1 MADKFPEMPESH
13 IVGRQAFA
21 VFTVRCPR
29 EWIVTP
35 PVHDYGWDGFIEI
48 GTKGLSFFIQMK
60 GSSDPSYSKD
70 EDFVSVTLKV
80 STINSL
86 QSHSDPT
93 MVCACDTGMSDPPVY
108 WVWLDEAMEDVSN
121 KNPDW
126 EQQETATIRV
136 PTNQTIDQNVSAKVS
151 EYVSERRDRIKIG
164 NEILDV
170 MGIASGV
177 AQEQMRSLPVSD
189 LFEQAIKPT
198 LARAGLIETS
208 TTEGLEQSDVLS
220 PDDQR
225 RLKDIK
231 EISLLLNVFKD
242 EEAAK
247 RLEQLKDEIEYAS
260 DGVKAAYFNN
270 KGIFTLH
277 QRDERNALPAFITA
291 SELRPSEP
299 KYTANVLWVEF
310 SIDQGAERGTTRP
323 EWRERLD
330 KFLSSNPTFGLAVR
344 LKAMQM
350 ARDLGPKGAVEY
362 VTNSV
367 LWEKEPLDS
376 RTCLLEVLRDA
387 EDYDQAVELI
397 QRTERD
403 GITLNI
409 FFYALAGSIFFL
421 KAIGG
426 YDNSRQFSFLAGPA
440 TINLDLLQKA
450 DSYHRQAF
458 DAVASTGFPLAWTE
472 IVQNHCLILTLHG
485 KYDEAI
491 VAAKAFLFRHPDN
504 PQMNDILASALI
516 GKGEPENAVA
526 FARKAYASDR
536 SSLNLQHLCQALH
549 LSQDYEELIRTISE
563 NREDG
568 FEDVLEARIMRPLC
582 AIAYSEI
589 GAKRESDEQIRVLES
604 EGLIGEAVGVK
615 CYIARKNGV
624 PRTTISDSLQKA
636 LRDHPDN
643 VVILTHLIEY
653 LDPTIVEDA
662 GRIADAFG
670 KLVRRRELLPEEYS
684 KYAFAVG
691 TLNRPEEA
699 RDILMRAVKHYP
711 GIPSLIHDLAL
722 AVERTGDQETAYR
735 LCSDYIRVGGKSY
748 AILKNTAILA
758 EMTGRI
764 DDAIKLFSN
773 AITKTQDSREIGD
786 IHCQLYELK
795 RRKGTS
801 VKELMSHI
809 DRFGKTIPNREPER
823 EARYLVMMLLA
834 PRSAEPIDEEM
845 QSWIEEEKRRLTE
858 FKEKNP
864 KFPFLRSFKID
875 TTLSP
880 EEQSKELLT
889 TITAETLPSRIRRA
903 QLEMAARGGPWPFAL
918 RAGMSDSIFSYWS
931 LCTQTNVSSHA
942 VHIWTPDI
950 PLEEEN
956 NTARM
961 AREVCVDIVALLALA
976 ELDILDILT
985 TLDRVIISLGTMRA
999 IGGELNDLFKGP
1011 HPHAT
1016 RISTW
1021 LASNKRLVRVRHIT
1035 YSPVSGIGN
1044 DTQKSIIVTSVTP
1057 SPRQIMG
1064 CGIGE
1069 SLSLISSQKLI
1080 LYSDDVF
1087 TRCAARMDGST
1098 KTFSTISL
1106 LRALREKGRVQLS
1119 RETQVLARM
1128 IRLNFRIVP
1137 FEPVHLMSALEEL
1150 IESLRSEG
1158 RVPKQA
1164 DMLNDESL
1172 GTLLRQFA
1180 ESSLN
1185 VAPLQGIATDWW
1197 VAVVEKGFT
1206 SEILEASM
1214 SYPVYALS
1222 QRSVG
1227 GVLTGLPKDEPM
1239 ERSAALLAL
1248 FLLKI
1253 IRRDEKLISQA
1264 WSAVKLCCSRRY
1276 EEKSYQQMIR
1286 NKIPFSLVKWIE
1298 LQPIGD
1304 NEKAQTLVAFT
1315 EALPYEDKAT
1325 VEVYIIQRIKPSF
1338 SK

>member
-1 MADKFPEMPESH
+1 
-13 IVGRQAFA
+13 
-21 VFTVRCPR
+21 
-29 EWIVTP
+29 
-35 PVHDYGWDGFIEI
+35 
-48 GTKGLSFFIQMK
+48 
-60 GSSDPSYSKD
+60 
-70 EDFVSVTLKV
+70 
-80 STINSL
+80 
-86 QSHSDPT
+86 
-93 MVCACDTGMSDPPVY
+93 
-108 WVWLDEAMEDVSN
+108 
-121 KNPDW
+121 
-126 EQQETATIRV
+126 
-136 PTNQTIDQNVSAKVS
+136 
-151 EYVSERRDRIKIG
+151 
-164 NEILDV
+164 
-170 MGIASGV
+170 
-177 AQEQMRSLPVSD
+177 
-189 LFEQAIKPT
+189 
-198 LARAGLIETS
+198 
-208 TTEGLEQSDVLS
+208 
-220 PDDQR
+220 
-225 RLKDIK
+225 
-231 EISLLLNVFKD
+231 
-242 EEAAK
+242 
-247 RLEQLKDEIEYAS
+247 
-260 DGVKAAYFNN
+260 
-270 KGIFTLH
+270 
-277 QRDERNALPAFITA
+277 
-291 SELRPSEP
+291 
-299 KYTANVLWVEF
+299 
-310 SIDQGAERGTTRP
+310 
-323 EWRERLD
+323 
-330 KFLSSNPTFGLAVR
+330 
-344 LKAMQM
+344 
-350 ARDLGPKGAVEY
+350 
-362 VTNSV
+362 
-367 LWEKEPLDS
+367 
-376 RTCLLEVLRDA
+376 
-387 EDYDQAVELI
+387 
-397 QRTERD
+397 
-403 GITLNI
+403 
-409 FFYALAGSIFFL
+409 
-421 KAIGG
+421 
-426 YDNSRQFSFLAGPA
+426 
-440 TINLDLLQKA
+440 
-450 DSYHRQAF
+450 
-458 DAVASTGFPLAWTE
+458 
-472 IVQNHCLILTLHG
+472 
-485 KYDEAI
+485 
-491 VAAKAFLFRHPDN
+491 
-504 PQMNDILASALI
+504 
-516 GKGEPENAVA
+516 
-526 FARKAYASDR
+526 
-536 SSLNLQHLCQALH
+536 
-549 LSQDYEELIRTISE
+549 
-563 NREDG
+563 
-568 FEDVLEARIMRPLC
+568 
-582 AIAYSEI
+582 
-589 GAKRESDEQIRVLES
+589 
-604 EGLIGEAVGVK
+604 
-615 CYIARKNGV
+615 
-624 PRTTISDSLQKA
+624 
-636 LRDHPDN
+636 
-643 VVILTHLIEY
+643 
-653 LDPTIVEDA
+653 
-662 GRIADAFG
+662 
-670 KLVRRRELLPEEYS
+670 
-684 KYAFAVG
+684 
-691 TLNRPEEA
+691 
-699 RDILMRAVKHYP
+699 
-711 GIPSLIHDLAL
+711 
-722 AVERTGDQETAYR
+722 
-735 LCSDYIRVGGKSY
+735 
-748 AILKNTAILA
+748 LKNTAILA

-773 AITKTQDSREIGD
+773 AITKAQDSREIGD

-795 RRKGTS
+795 RKKGAS

-809 DRFGKTIPNREPER
+809 DRFGKTILNREPER
-823 EARYLVMMLLA
+823 EARYLVMILLA

-845 QSWIEEEKRRLTE
+845 QSWIEEGKRRLTE
-858 FKEKNP
+858 FQEKNP

-889 TITAETLPSRIRRA
+889 TITAETLPSCIRRA

>member
-1 MADKFPEMPESH
+1 MADKFPEVPESH
-13 IVGRQAFA
+13 IVGRQALA

-35 PVHDYGWDGFIEI
+35 SVHDYGWDGFIEI

-60 GSSDPSYSKD
+60 GSSGPSYSKNK
-70 EDFVSVTLKV
+70 DFVSVVLKV

-86 QSHSDPT
+86 QNRSDPT
-93 MVCACDTGMSDPPVY
+93 MVCACDTGMGDRPIY

-121 KNPDW
+121 KNTDW
-126 EQQETATIRV
+126 EQQETVTIRI
-136 PTNQTIDQNVSAKVS
+136 PTNQTIDQNVSAKVL
-151 EYVSERRDRIKIG
+151 EYVSERRDRLKIG
-164 NEILDV
+164 KEILDV

-177 AQEQMRSLPVSD
+177 AQEQMRSSPVSD
-189 LFEQAIKPT
+189 LVEQAIKPT
-198 LARAGLIETS
+198 LIRAGLIDAS
-208 TTEGLEQSDVLS
+208 TFEGLEQVDVLS

-225 RLKDIK
+225 RLKEIK
-231 EISLLLNVFKD
+231 EISVLLNVFED

-247 RLEQLKDEIEYAS
+247 RLDRLKDEIEYAS
-260 DGVKAAYFNN
+260 DGVKAGYFNN
-270 KGIFTLH
+270 KGILMLH
-277 QRDERNALPAFITA
+277 QRDEMNALPAFIKA

-310 SIDQGAERGTTRP
+310 SIDQGAEKGTTRP

-330 KFLSSNPTFGLAVR
+330 KFLSSNPTFGPAVR

-350 ARDLGPKGAVEY
+350 AHDLGPKAAVEY

-387 EDYDQAVELI
+387 EDYDQAIKLI

-403 GITLNI
+403 GITLNT

-426 YDNSRQFSFLAGPA
+426 YDNSRQFSFIAGPP
-440 TINLDLLQKA
+440 TIKLELLQKA
-450 DSYHRQAF
+450 ESYHRRAF
-458 DAVASTGFPLAWTE
+458 EAVVTIGFPLAWTE
-472 IVQNHCLILTLHG
+472 IAQNYCLILTLHG
-485 KYDEAI
+485 KYDDAMT
-491 VAAKAFLFRHPDN
+491 AAKAFLLKHPEN
-504 PQMNDILASALI
+504 PQINDLVASALI
-516 GKGEPENAVA
+516 GKGEPENAVP
-526 FARKAYASDR
+526 FARKAYAGDP
-536 SSLNLQHLCQALH
+536 SSLNLQHLCQALF
-549 LSQDYEELIRTISE
+549 LCQDYEELMKTVSE
-563 NREDG
+563 NRKNG
-568 FEDVLEARIMRPLC
+568 FEDMLETRIMRPLC
-582 AIAYSEI
+582 AIAYSEL
-589 GAKRESDEQIRVLES
+589 GDKKKSDEQIKTLES
-604 EGLIGEAVGVK
+604 EGLVGEAVAVK
-615 CYIARKNGV
+615 CTIARKNGESK
-624 PRTTISDSLQKA
+624 TSIADTLEKA
-636 LRDHPDN
+636 LQDYPDN
-643 VVILTHLIEY
+643 AVILTHLIDY
-653 LDPTIVEDA
+653 LNPTIVKDA
-662 GRIADAFG
+662 EKITSAFG
-670 KLVRRRELLPEEYS
+670 KLLRQRELLPEEYS

-722 AVERTGDQETAYR
+722 AVEGTGDQETAYR

-845 QSWIEEEKRRLTE
+845 QSWIEEGKRRLTE

-918 RAGMSDSIFSYWS
+918 RGGMSDSIFSYWS

-1035 YSPVSGIGN
+1035 DSPLSGLGN
-1044 DTQKSIIVTSVTP
+1044 DTQKSIILTSVTP

-1087 TRCAARMDGST
+1087 TRYAARMDGST

-1164 DMLNDESL
+1164 DMLNDKSL
-1172 GTLLRQFA
+1172 GTLLRQFG

-1197 VAVVEKGFT
+1197 VAIVEKRFS

-1227 GVLTGLPKDEPM
+1227 GVLTGWAKDEPI
-1239 ERSAALLAL
+1239 ERGAALLAL

-1253 IRRDEKLISQA
+1253 IQRNKRLTPRA
-1264 WSAVKLCCSRRY
+1264 WSAAKACCYQHYGEKDSERIIRSR
-1276 EEKSYQQMIR
+1276 M
-1286 NKIPFSLVKWIE
+1286 PALLVKWIE
-1298 LQPIGD
+1298 LQPVDD
-1304 NEKAQTLVAFT
+1304 NEKAQMLVTFT